1 MTLYKHL
8 LFAGCVLMAAV
19 ASGRERTPGEMLRLA
34 GRQLE
39 ATTTAPV
46 SLLQKDGAL
55 SVYGNRNGFVV
66 MTSDDRYDAVLGY
79 SNTAFN
85 PQNMPDGLRWWLR
98 AAAATVNDPW
108 RSLERMS
115 TRAGA
120 PVEPFIKTTWDQG
133 HPYNVKCPKVGNDF
147 PPTGCVAT
155 ALAQVLK
162 YYEYPA
168 TAKIKGSYTIN
179 KKTTNKTVTTTYKWE
194 NMKDQYSESDGQF
207 TAPVTAVAELMRD
220 CGYACDMTYAKNGS
234 ATSDIYAALALKDF
248 FKYDSLAVH
257 YYSHELYTDEEWA
270 SFVYD
275 AIARKQPVLFG
286 GADEYG
292 GGHEFLLCG
301 QDASG
306 KVYVNWGW
314 GGTYDGFF
322 NLDLLEYRGNVFS
335 YNQSIVTGLRP
346 QATPDEQDHYLSQ
359 WVCDS
364 IHYEVLGDT
373 ALILNPQYLFNYSV
387 LQFDGTI
394 DMAVINRANPSNI
407 VYLNAI
413 DTKDDSVG
421 IVQPFYGWIF
431 VEDEADEEGTGEE
444 EAAEDGE
451 EGQDA
456 EGDTLMVSGFQDLAP
471 GIYDIYLTSKEVRD
485 SERQPVRTLEG
496 PHIATLKKLS
506 DGRLLVADEKVDDI
520 ADALRT
526 PLAARQSSTDAY
538 TLGGRR
544 LSKPTQRG
552 VYIVN
557 GRKVIR

>member
-46 SLLQKDGAL
+46 NLLQKDGAL

-98 AAAATVNDPW
+98 AATATVNDPW

-179 KKTTNKTVTTTYKWE
+179 KKTANKTVTTTYKWE

-220 CGYACDMTYAKNGS
+220 CGYACNMTYAKNGS

-257 YYSHELYTDEEWA
+257 YYSHELLRESEMLHLQGL
-270 SFVYD
+270 
-275 AIARKQPVLFG
+275 KG
-286 GADEYG
+286 
-292 GGHEFLLCG
+292 LL
-301 QDASG
+301 
-306 KVYVNWGW
+306 
-314 GGTYDGFF
+314 
-322 NLDLLEYRGNVFS
+322 
-335 YNQSIVTGLRP
+335 
-346 QATPDEQDHYLSQ
+346 
-359 WVCDS
+359 
-364 IHYEVLGDT
+364 
-373 ALILNPQYLFNYSV
+373 
-387 LQFDGTI
+387 
-394 DMAVINRANPSNI
+394 
-407 VYLNAI
+407 
-413 DTKDDSVG
+413 
-421 IVQPFYGWIF
+421 
-431 VEDEADEEGTGEE
+431 
-444 EAAEDGE
+444 
-451 EGQDA
+451 
-456 EGDTLMVSGFQDLAP
+456 
-471 GIYDIYLTSKEVRD
+471 
-485 SERQPVRTLEG
+485 
-496 PHIATLKKLS
+496 
-506 DGRLLVADEKVDDI
+506 
-520 ADALRT
+520 
-526 PLAARQSSTDAY
+526 
-538 TLGGRR
+538 
-544 LSKPTQRG
+544 
-552 VYIVN
+552 
-557 GRKVIR
+557 